1 LILNLVF
8 QKKEKS
14 MFIGMKNNQKISSH
28 QQINITA
35 IEDNLLH
42 LTNHRYR
49 AIIKISTIN
58 FELMSEQ
65 EKDIISNNYKSFL
78 NSLPGTIQIYIQV
91 RELDLKTYTT
101 KFRSSI
107 KQHETYIKYKNQIN
121 NYIDFVHTLTKK
133 NQILTRN
140 FYLIIPFDDYLNDYQ
155 AAKEKIN
162 INCEIIQKNLLK
174 IKLKSARLNNLE
186 IFNLFYEIY
195 NPEINQVQ
203 PLNQNLIRQLKE
215 GLI

>member
-1 LILNLVF
+1 
-8 QKKEKS
+8 
-14 MFIGMKNNQKISSH
+14 MFIWMKNNQKISSR
-28 QQINITA
+28 QQINITG

-58 FELMSEQ
+58 FELKSEQ
-65 EKDIISNNYKSFL
+65 EKDIISNNYQSFL

-91 RELDLKTYTT
+91 RELDLQTYTT
-101 KFRSSI
+101 NFRSSI
-107 KQHETYIKYKNQIN
+107 KQYETYTKYKNQIN
-121 NYIDFVHTLTKK
+121 DYINFVNTLTKK

-140 FYLIIPFDDYLNDYQ
+140 FYLIIPFNDYLQDYQ

-162 INCEIIQKNLLK
+162 IDCDIIRKNLHK
-174 IKLKSARLNNLE
+174 MKLNSTRLNNLQ

-195 NPEINQVQ
+195 NPDIHQIQ
-203 PLNQNLIRQLKE
+203 KLNQNLIKQMKE
-215 GLI
+215 GLL